1 MADGIDPS
9 KLDEFAHRLMHM
21 RMEAAAIHLVNSIKV
36 NISVPSRTVT
46 FKQGRGGKFRKVLGP
61 RGSSRSKPGDFPNKD
76 YGTLRQSITWD
87 IRDDGDVVVARVGTP
102 VGYSRHLEFGTS
114 KMAARPFLR
123 RTLKEETE
131 TIRQIVER
139 GGRTDISVSE

>member
-1 MADGIDPS
+1 MPDGIDPS

-21 RMEAAAIHLVNSIKV
+21 RMEAAAIHLTGAIKV
-36 NISVPSRTVT
+36 NISVPSRTVK

-61 RGSSRSKPGDFPNKD
+61 RGSDRSKPGEFPHRD

-102 VGYSRHLEFGTS
+102 VGYSRFLEFGCA

-123 RTLKEETE
+123 RTLKEEQE
-131 TIRQIVER
+131 TLRQIVER
-139 GGRTDISVSE
+139 GGRTDISVSD